1 MKADY
6 TRWKQRLAGEK
17 VMTFTE
23 PDECD
28 VGFYRLAIKERKQN
42 AAGQNNGQWKTIG
55 FKRVALFVDEN
66 MLICL
71 IDGNLVS
78 EDQRN
83 DAWTSFVRHPITED
97 AFRAAERGEP
107 WPDFSVP
114 DAAAGEAIARGQ
126 FTEME
131 PLGDSVRTMMPP
143 AFENGNPDVV
153 MEPKSVVYANRTVR
167 TEEDVAQIR
176 AGEAEKIKRRLAA
189 LKTEAPKFAKI
200 ESDEQSSAG
209 RGLQARF
216 LELRGEAA
224 GHYEQ
229 ANRPLLEQQKK
240 LREIWFP
247 IRDEADA
254 CKTEIGNALGGWEDV
269 KRIAAKR
276 AQEKADREA
285 REHAEATRLAEEA
298 NQPPPPP
305 PPLEKPNLPP
315 PSAQIKAPG
324 VRAAK
329 VKLPR
334 IVTEIDVEKAFAQFK
349 AAPEV
354 REVLMSL
361 AQRAVTAGLPVD
373 GATIEEKSKVS

>member
-6 TRWKQRLAGEK
+6 MRWKQRLASEK

-23 PDECD
+23 PDEND
-28 VGFYRLAIKERKQN
+28 VGCYRLPIKERKKN
-42 AAGQNNGQWKTIG
+42 AVGQNNGQWKTIG
-55 FKRVALFVDEN
+55 FKPVLLGVVDGE
-66 MLICL
+66 LRCQIAGE
-71 IDGNLVS
+71 IIG
-78 EDQRN
+78 EDRRN
-83 DAWTSFVRHPITED
+83 DLWTSFVQHPVTE
-97 AFRAAERGEP
+97 AAWAAAERGEP
-107 WPDFSVP
+107 WPDFTPP
-114 DAAAGEAIARGQ
+114 DAVARPHVDALDGVGSDGEHEQESALPQDAIKQ
-126 FTEME
+126 
-131 PLGDSVRTMMPP
+131 
-143 AFENGNPDVV
+143 
-153 MEPKSVVYANRTVR
+153 
-167 TEEDVAQIR
+167 
-176 AGEAEKIKRRLAA
+176 RLEA

-224 GHYEQ
+224 GHYEA

-254 CKTEIGNALGGWEDV
+254 CKTEIGNALGGWEDT
-269 KRIAAKR
+269 KRIAAQQAKI
-276 AQEKADREA
+276 KAEREA
-285 REHAEATRLAEEA
+285 LEHARLVREAEEA
-298 NQPPPPP
+298 NAPPPPP

-329 VKLPR
+329 VKLQR

-354 REVLMSL
+354 REVLMSM

-373 GATIEEKSKVS
+373 GATIEERSKVS

>member
-23 PDECD
+23 PDEND
-28 VGFYRLAIKERKQN
+28 VGCYRLPIKERKQN
-42 AAGQNNGQWKTIG
+42 AAGHNNGQWKTIG
-55 FKRVALFVDEN
+55 FKPVLLGVVDGE
-66 MLICL
+66 LRCQIAGE
-71 IDGNLVS
+71 IVG
-78 EDQRN
+78 EDRRN
-83 DAWTSFVRHPITED
+83 DLWTSFVQHPVTEAAWALAESGHGWHDFTPPAAMVQVDESGVGAIMD
-97 AFRAAERGEP
+97 AVAEERAA
-107 WPDFSVP
+107 VP
-114 DAAAGEAIARGQ
+114 PQDA
-126 FTEME
+126 
-131 PLGDSVRTMMPP
+131 
-143 AFENGNPDVV
+143 
-153 MEPKSVVYANRTVR
+153 
-167 TEEDVAQIR
+167 
-176 AGEAEKIKRRLAA
+176 IKQRLDA

-209 RGLQARF
+209 RGLQAQF
-216 LELRGEAA
+216 LDLRGEAA
-224 GHYEQ
+224 GHYEA

-247 IRDEADA
+247 LRDEADA
-254 CKTEIGNALGGWEDV
+254 CKTEIGNALGGWEDT
-269 KRIAAKR
+269 KRIAAQQAKI
-276 AQEKADREA
+276 KAEREA
-285 REHAEATRLAEEA
+285 LEHARLVREAEEA
-298 NQPPPPP
+298 NAPPPP

-329 VKLPR
+329 VKLQR

-373 GATIEEKSKVS
+373 GAVIEERSKVS

>member
-23 PDECD
+23 PDEND
-28 VGFYRLAIKERKQN
+28 VGCYRLPIKERKQN
-42 AAGQNNGQWKTIG
+42 AAGHNNGQWKTIG
-55 FKRVALFVDEN
+55 FKPVLLGVVDGE
-66 MLICL
+66 LRCQIAGE
-71 IDGNLVS
+71 IIG
-78 EDQRN
+78 EDRRN
-83 DAWTSFVRHPITED
+83 DLWTSFVQHPVTE
-97 AFRAAERGEP
+97 AAWAAAESGHG
-107 WPDFSVP
+107 WHDF
-114 DAAAGEAIARGQ
+114 
-126 FTEME
+126 T
-131 PLGDSVRTMMPP
+131 PP
-143 AFENGNPDVV
+143 AAMVQVDESGVGAIMDAVA
-153 MEPKSVVYANRTVR
+153 EERTAVPPQ
-167 TEEDVAQIR
+167 DD
-176 AGEAEKIKRRLAA
+176 IKRRLDA

-200 ESDEQSSAG
+200 DSDEQSSAG
-209 RGLQARF
+209 RSLQAQF
-216 LELRGEAA
+216 LEIRGEAA
-224 GHYEQ
+224 DHYEKDF
-229 ANRPLLEQQKK
+229 RPLNDQIVA
-240 LREIWFP
+240 LRKIWFP
-247 IRDEADA
+247 IRDEADEA
-254 CKTEIGNALGGWEDV
+254 KTLIGEALGGWEDV

-305 PPLEKPNLPP
+305 SPVDKPNLPP

-329 VKLPR
+329 VKLQR

-373 GATIEEKSKVS
+373 GATIEERSKVS